1 MNAIVVLI
9 LRIILILLSYLFI
22 GSIVYIIYADLRRN
36 LNGFSKHPVAHITLR
51 SFMDQQKIIK
61 QYEKPEIFIGRD
73 PSCDFSLDDTTI
85 SLRHCKLSFHHKQWW
100 AEDLGSTN
108 GTLLNQVPIENP
120 VILADGDEIGVG
132 RVTILFEKN

>member
-1 MNAIVVLI
+1 
-9 LRIILILLSYLFI
+9 
-22 GSIVYIIYADLRRN
+22 
-36 LNGFSKHPVAHITLR
+36 
-51 SFMDQQKIIK
+51 MDQQKIIK